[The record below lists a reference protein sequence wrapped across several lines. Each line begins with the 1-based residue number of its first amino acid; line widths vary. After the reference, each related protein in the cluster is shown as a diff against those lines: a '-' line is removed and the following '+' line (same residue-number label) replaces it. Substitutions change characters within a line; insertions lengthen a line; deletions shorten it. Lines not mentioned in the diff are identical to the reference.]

1 MFLVIWQEMVE
12 MRSLDR
18 SLDGVVVST
27 FPLLAYQE
35 GLFSKEEAGYVINCL
50 KDVGRLIFCYGGF
63 Q

>member
-12 MRSLDR
+12 MPSLDR

-35 GLFSKEEAGYVINCL
+35 GLFSKEEAGYVTNCL
-50 KDVGRLIFCYGGF
+50 KDDGR
-63 Q
+63 

>member
-18 SLDGVVVST
+18 VVVST

-35 GLFSKEEAGYVINCL
+35 GLFSKEEAGYVTNCL